1 MSESVIKVHL
11 HDAKTHL
18 SRWLKRVEAGEV
30 LQICRHNVPIAELR
44 PIASVVEP
52 KKRPPPGLF
61 RGRIEISD
69 SFFDPLPDE
78 ELDSW
83 EGKGP

>member
-1 MSESVIKVHL
+1 MVKVNI

-18 SRWLKRVEAGEV
+18 SRWLKRVEAGEIV
-30 LQICRHNVPIAELR
+30 QICRHNVPIAELR
-44 PIASVVEP
+44 RIDATIEP

-61 RGRIEISD
+61 KGQIEIPH
-69 SFFDPLPDE
+69 SFFDPLSDE
-78 ELDSW
+78 ELELW